1 MPGLDKK
8 AASVFA
14 GKVVRKDLVRKIKV
28 GANVPVFVL
37 EYLLGKYCATDAPAA
52 IDAGLK
58 VVNTTLSSNFVRPD
72 EANKAQSL
80 VKDKGK
86 HTLID
91 KVQVRYVSDDDK
103 HWAELKSFGHKF
115 VHVPEHYLRE
125 FDRLLM
131 GGIWAQVE
139 IRHQY
144 DEDAKGKRSPF
155 WIESLKPIQLAT
167 FDLEEYRGCRRQFTT
182 DEWIDLLL
190 RTIGMEP
197 SHFQRRL
204 KLLFLLRL
212 LPLCEQ
218 NYNLI
223 ELGPR
228 GTGKSYAYQEL
239 SPYTILLTGPTT
251 VANLF
256 YNMASGKMGLVGIWD
271 AIGFDEVADLQK
283 MPKEVVTTLKTY
295 CESGMFARGKD
306 SLSGMASIAMF
317 GNTNQP
323 VEVMV
328 RSSHLFMPM
337 PDVIREDMAFLDR
350 IHFYIPGWEIPKMR
364 VEFFTDHYGFVV
376 DYLAEALRELRKH
389 NFTEIIDRHFS
400 LGSHLNARDVKAV
413 RKSVSGLVKLVYP
426 HGELSKE
433 ELAELVA
440 LALEGRRRVKE
451 QLKKMGS
458 FEYHQTSFSLIDNES
473 REETFV
479 GVPEQGGRDMISTDP
494 LAPGS
499 VYTASVDDQ
508 GKVGLYRLEVGCSP
522 GTGKLKIAGG
532 VEGPMRES
540 INRAFAYLMGQ
551 KVKMGVGQQVD
562 VTDFHVEAIDL
573 LSNHVP
579 CEAGIALVVAVYS
592 AIKRQSVQAGLVIL
606 GDLSIQGNIKSVRSL
621 AEPLQVAMDNGARRA
636 LVPLENKRNF
646 LDVSGDIVERVDPVF
661 FSDPMTAAMKAL
673 GMMLHQRKPKCER
686 VLPTPR
692 RFGVLGVSKSAG
704 SAVSSPACG
713 SGVF

>member
-1 MPGLDKK
+1 MPQLDKK

-14 GKVVRKDLVRKIKV
+14 GKVVRKDLVRKVKV

-37 EYLLGKYCATDAPAA
+37 EYLLGKYCATNDPVA
-52 IDAGLK
+52 IDAGLR

-80 VKDKGK
+80 LKDKGK

-91 KVQVRYVSDDDK
+91 KIKVRYLSDDDK
-103 HWAELKSFGHKF
+103 HWAELVNFGHKF
-115 VHVPEHYLRE
+115 IHIPEHYLRD

-139 IRHQY
+139 LRHQY
-144 DEDAKGKRSPF
+144 DEEAKGKKSPF
-155 WIESLKPIQLAT
+155 WIEGLKPIQLAT
-167 FDLEEYRGCRRQFTT
+167 FDLDEYRACRSQFTT

-190 RTIGMEP
+190 RTIGLEP

-204 KLLFLLRL
+204 KLLFLHRL
-212 LPLCEQ
+212 LALCEQ
-218 NYNLI
+218 NYNLV

-239 SPYTILLTGPTT
+239 SPYSILLTGPTT

-283 MPKEVVTTLKTY
+283 MPREVVTTLKTY
-295 CESGMFARGKD
+295 CESGTFARGKD

-337 PDVIREDMAFLDR
+337 PEVIREDMAFLDR
-350 IHFYIPGWEIPKMR
+350 IHFYIPGWEMPKMK
-364 VEFFTDHYGFVV
+364 VDFFTNHYGFVV

-389 NFTEIIDRHFS
+389 TFTEVLDRHFT
-400 LGSHLNARDVKAV
+400 LGSHLKSRDVKAV
-413 RKSVSGLVKLVYP
+413 RKTVSGLVKLIHP
-426 HGELSKE
+426 SGELSKDE
-433 ELAELVA
+433 VAELTE

-458 FEYHQTSFSLIDNES
+458 FEFHQTSFSYIDSES
-473 REETFV
+473 REERFV
-479 GVPEQGGRDMISTDP
+479 GVPEQGGREMISTDP

-508 GKVGLYRLEVGCSP
+508 GKVGLYRLEVGCST

-532 VEGPMRES
+532 VEGPMKES
-540 INRAFAYLMGQ
+540 IQRAFAYLMGQ
-551 KVKMGVGQQVD
+551 KVRMGIAQQVD
-562 VTDFHVEAIDL
+562 TTDFHVEAIDL

-579 CEAGIALVVAVYS
+579 CDAGIALVVAIYS
-592 AIKRQSVQAGLVIL
+592 AIKRHSAVPGLLIL
-606 GDLSIQGNIKSVRSL
+606 GDLSIQGNIKAVRSL
-621 AEPLQVAMDNGARRA
+621 VEPLQVG
-636 LVPLENKRNF
+636 
-646 LDVSGDIVERVDPVF
+646 
-661 FSDPMTAAMKAL
+661 
-673 GMMLHQRKPKCER
+673 
-686 VLPTPR
+686 
-692 RFGVLGVSKSAG
+692 
-704 SAVSSPACG
+704 
-713 SGVF
+713 